1 MTREEYLARMNS
13 EDDWAPGWDAVEE
26 EFNRLYPGREP
37 SHYGTEIHAR
47 AIFGGDNYLD
57 GYSLYDSGK
66 GYQHIVTFGMS
77 ELYTDEDAFGGE
89 YSRWGYEMTIKLKE
103 GRAEDCLWALD
114 MLSNLARYTYT
125 TERFFEAGA
134 CVPGNGTSL
143 HIGTDSLITA
153 LIAVNDTSAQTLDTV
168 HGKVEFI
175 QFVGITETELNK
187 IREDFDN
194 LQILIENMK
203 KENPE
208 LITDMKR
215 KKSYL

>member
-1 MTREEYLARMNS
+1 MTREEYVARMNS

-57 GYSLYDSGK
+57 GYSIYDSGK

-103 GRAEDCLWALD
+103 DRAEDCLWALD

-134 CVPGNGTSL
+134 CVPGRYFRADAGHCPWKSGIHPVCGNNGNRAEQDTGRLRQSSNPDREHEKGKSGVDHRYEEKKVL
-143 HIGTDSLITA
+143 SVKRYKIYAEA
-153 LIAVNDTSAQTLDTV
+153 L
-168 HGKVEFI
+168 
-175 QFVGITETELNK
+175 
-187 IREDFDN
+187 
-194 LQILIENMK
+194 
-203 KENPE
+203 
-208 LITDMKR
+208 
-215 KKSYL
+215 

>member
-1 MTREEYLARMNS
+1 MTREEYVARMNS

-37 SHYGTEIHAR
+37 SHYGTAIHSR

-57 GYSLYDSGK
+57 GYSIYDSGK

-103 GRAEDCLWALD
+103 DRAEDCLWALD

-125 TERFFEAGA
+125 TERFFEAGT
-134 CVPGNGTSL
+134 CVPGNGWKSGI
-143 HIGTDSLITA
+143 HPVCGNNGNRA
-153 LIAVNDTSAQTLDTV
+153 EQDT
-168 HGKVEFI
+168 G
-175 QFVGITETELNK
+175 
-187 IREDFDN
+187 R
-194 LQILIENMK
+194 
-203 KENPE
+203 P
-208 LITDMKR
+208 R
-215 KKSYL
+215 

>member
-13 EDDWAPGWDAVEE
+13 EDDWAPGWDAIEE
-26 EFNRLYPGREP
+26 EFSRLYPGREP

-47 AIFGGDNYLD
+47 AMFGGDNYLD
-57 GYSLYDSGK
+57 GYSIYDSGK

-77 ELYTDEDAFGGE
+77 ELYTDEDAFGDE

-143 HIGTDSLITA
+143 HIGTDSPYLLARSSSSVGHTK
-153 LIAVNDTSAQTLDTV
+153 VKSA
-168 HGKVEFI
+168 G
-175 QFVGITETELNK
+175 
-187 IREDFDN
+187 
-194 LQILIENMK
+194 
-203 KENPE
+203 
-208 LITDMKR
+208 
-215 KKSYL
+215 

>member
-1 MTREEYLARMNS
+1 MTREEYVARMNS

-47 AIFGGDNYLD
+47 AMFGGDNYLD
-57 GYSLYDSGK
+57 GYSIYDSGK

-103 GRAEDCLWALD
+103 DRAEDCLWALD

-125 TERFFEAGA
+125 TERFFEA
-134 CVPGNGTSL
+134 
-143 HIGTDSLITA
+143 A

-194 LQILIENMK
+194 LPILIKNMK